1 MIDDWPASAGATAHT
16 FRDGLDDDAVIDGDD
31 GHHLQRVRR
40 VRAGER
46 VTIADGRGRWRLY
59 NVVSSDAGVLAVRAV
74 SPVQTEPMVRPT
86 LAIAFGL
93 TKGSK
98 TDVVVQQLTELGVD
112 RILPVIAQ
120 RSVMRWDDDR
130 AAAATARFGRV
141 AREAAAQSRR
151 AHLPEVAAPAEVAT
165 LAGRP
170 GLMVADRLGSDGGHD
185 DPPGDEWLV
194 LVGPEGGLAPEELE
208 ALGRPPAIAVGPHV
222 LRAETAAV
230 AVAAVLTARRGRPG
244 RPVTGGRE
252 PS

>member
-1 MIDDWPASAGATAHT
+1 VLDDWPASAGATAHT
-16 FRDGLDDDAVIDGDD
+16 FRDGLDDALVIDGDD

-40 VRAGER
+40 VRTGEH
-46 VTIADGRGRWRLY
+46 VTVADGRGRWRLY
-59 NVVSSDAGVLAVRAV
+59 NVMSSDAGVITVNAV
-74 SPVQTEPMVRPT
+74 SRVQTEPKVRPA

-98 TDVVVQQLTELGVD
+98 ADVVVQQLTELGVD

-120 RSVMRWDDDR
+120 RSVTRWDDAR
-130 AAAATARFGRV
+130 AAAATVRFGRV

-151 AHLPEVAAPAEVAT
+151 ARLPAVAAPAAVAT

-170 GLMVADRLGSDGGHD
+170 GLMVADRLGSDRGHD
-185 DPPGDEWLV
+185 EALGDEWLV
-194 LVGPEGGLAPEELE
+194 LVGPEGGLAPEELD

-230 AVAAVLTARRGRPG
+230 AVAAVLTARRAQP
-244 RPVTGGRE
+244 
-252 PS
+252 

>member
-1 MIDDWPASAGATAHT
+1 MLDDWPASAGATAHT
-16 FRDGLDDDAVIDGDD
+16 FRVGLDDAVVIDGDD

-59 NVVSSDAGVLAVRAV
+59 NVVSSDAGVLEVAAV
-74 SPVQTEPMVRPT
+74 SPVQTEPEVRPT

-98 TDVVVQQLTELGVD
+98 PDLVVQQLTELGVD

-120 RSVMRWDDDR
+120 RSVTRWDDAR
-130 AAAATARFGRV
+130 TAAATARLGRV
-141 AREAAAQSRR
+141 AREAAAQCRR
-151 AHLPEVAAPAEVAT
+151 ALIPEVAAPAEVST

-170 GLMVADRLGSDGGHD
+170 GLMVADRLGSGRAHD
-185 DPPGDEWLV
+185 EPLGDDWLV
-194 LVGPEGGLAPEELE
+194 LVGPEGGLAPEEFD
-208 ALGRPPAIAVGPHV
+208 ALGRPPAIAVGHHV

-230 AVAAVLTARRGRPG
+230 AVAAVLTARRGRP
-244 RPVTGGRE
+244 
-252 PS
+252 

>member
-1 MIDDWPASAGATAHT
+1 
-16 FRDGLDDDAVIDGDD
+16 
-31 GHHLQRVRR
+31 
-40 VRAGER
+40 RAGER
-46 VTIADGRGRWRLY
+46 VTIADGSGRWRLY
-59 NVVSSDAGVLAVRAV
+59 DVVSSDAGVLAVNAA
-74 SPVQTEPMVRPT
+74 SPVHTEPNIRPT

-98 TDVVVQQLTELGVD
+98 ADVVVQQLTELGVD

-120 RSVMRWDDDR
+120 RSVTRWDDAR
-130 AAAATARFGRV
+130 AAIATARFGRV

-151 AHLPEVAAPAEVAT
+151 AHIPEVAAPAEVVT
-165 LAGRP
+165 LAGQP
-170 GLMVADRLGSDGGHD
+170 GLMVADRLGAERGHD
-185 DPPGDEWLV
+185 EPSGDEWLV

-208 ALGRPPAIAVGPHV
+208 ALGRPPVIGVGPHV

-244 RPVTGGRE
+244 PPVAGGRA